1 MPVQYVLIV
10 DDSKSAR
17 LMLRKMLQG
26 FGMTVDTVESGE
38 EALNY
43 LRDRQPDAIFMDH
56 TMPGMDG
63 LMVVRQIKDS
73 PTTAAIPVT
82 MYTSKDEP
90 SYQDEARAAGAVGV
104 LSKPALPETLT
115 TVLEQLNRLFDAAHN
130 ASKSDS
136 SASGATT
143 TAGAVSADW
152 VGVIALEKAE
162 QVFYDAI
169 EAQVLPLINDVV
181 AKLRR
186 DLDATQQEVCD
197 RIATR
202 VCKEQLAAWQPPEPR
217 EVQVNETALRE
228 QVLPLM
234 EQQLENHQ
242 REVQVDLEKMVREVA
257 GQVCQRQLHELSNR
271 MIQQLSQRFSDAV
284 YKAGETAREAA
295 MSAVQE
301 VVVQASDKSAADQAE
316 ATMAAEQTMRQL
328 LADTQRDLRR
338 YAYLA
343 AVGAG
348 AGIGAAILTYVLH

>member
-73 PTTAAIPVT
+73 PATAAIPVT

-115 TVLEQLNRLFDAAHN
+115 TVLEQLNRLFDAANN
-130 ASKSDS
+130 ASKSNS
-136 SASGATT
+136 SASDAAA
-143 TAGAVSADW
+143 AGAVSADW

-186 DLDATQQEVCD
+186 DLEANQQEVCE

-202 VCKEQLAAWQPPEPR
+202 VCKEHLAAWQPPEPR
-217 EVQVNETALRE
+217 EVQVNEMALRE

-234 EQQLENHQ
+234 EQQLEIQQ
-242 REVQVDLEKMVREVA
+242 RAAQADLEKTIREVA

-295 MSAVQE
+295 VSAAQE
-301 VVVQASDKSAADQAE
+301 VALQAADKSAADQAE
-316 ATMAAEQTMRQL
+316 ATMTAEQTMRQL
-328 LADTQRDLRR
+328 LANTQRDLRR
-338 YAYLA
+338 YVYLA
-343 AVGAG
+343 AVA
-348 AGIGAAILTYVLH
+348 AVVGIGAAVLAYVLR